1 MPRKSPFLTIGEV
14 AARTGL
20 AVSAIRYYA
29 DEGLITALRSE
40 GGNRRFTRSEIRKVS
55 FIAISQRLGF
65 SLAEIRGQLDRLPG
79 DRPPT
84 KADWARIS
92 TGFRDAIDER
102 MAQLERLRDR
112 LDGCIGCGCLSLDTC
127 AIYNGDDKAA
137 ALGPGAN
144 WVEKRESDLGRPVRP
159 QPAG

>member
-1 MPRKSPFLTIGEV
+1 MARRSSKRPFLSIGDV

-29 DEGLITALRSE
+29 DEGLIDALRSD
-40 GGNRRFTRSEIRKVS
+40 GGTRRFARAEIRKVS

-65 SLAEIRGQLDRLPG
+65 SLAEIRAQMARLPH

-92 TGFRDAIDER
+92 RHFRADIDER
-102 MAQLERLRDR
+102 IARLERLRNR
-112 LDGCIGCGCLSLDTC
+112 LDGCIGCGCLSLQNC
-127 AIYNGDDKAA
+127 AIYNHQDRAA
-137 ALGPGAN
+137 RHGPGSN
-144 WVEKRESDLGRPVRP
+144 WVERDHD
-159 QPAG
+159 

>member
-1 MPRKSPFLTIGEV
+1 MPRKSPFLSIGEV

-20 AVSAIRYYA
+20 AVSAIRFYA
-29 DEGLITALRSE
+29 DEGLITALRSD
-40 GGNRRFTRSEIRKVS
+40 GGTRRFTRSEIRKVS

-65 SLAEIRGQLDRLPG
+65 SLAEIRAQMDRLPG

-92 TGFRDAIDER
+92 ASFRDGIDAR
-102 MAQLERLRDR
+102 IDQLERLRDR
-112 LDGCIGCGCLSLDTC
+112 LDGCIGCGCLSLETC

-137 ALGPGAN
+137 TLGPGAN
-144 WVEKRESDLGRPVRP
+144 WVENREQDVS
-159 QPAG
+159 

>member
-29 DEGLITALRSE
+29 DEGLITALRSA
-40 GGNRRFTRSEIRKVS
+40 GGNRRFARSEIRKVS

-65 SLAEIRGQLDRLPG
+65 SLAEIRAHLHRLPG

-92 TGFRDAIDER
+92 AGFRDGIDAR
-102 MAQLERLRDR
+102 IIQLERLRDR

-127 AIYNGDDKAA
+127 AIYNADDTAA
-137 ALGPGAN
+137 RLGPGAN
-144 WVEKRESDLGRPVRP
+144 WVENRESDLG
-159 QPAG
+159 

>member
-1 MPRKSPFLTIGEV
+1 MPRKRSFLTIGEV

-29 DEGLITALRSE
+29 DERLITALRSE
-40 GGNRRFTRSEIRKVS
+40 GGNRRFARSEIRKVS

-65 SLAEIRGQLDRLPG
+65 SLAEIRTQLDRLPG

-84 KADWARIS
+84 KADWAQIS
-92 TGFRDAIDER
+92 AGFRDGIDAR
-102 MAQLERLRDR
+102 ITRLERLRDR

-127 AIYNGDDKAA
+127 VIYNEGDRAA
-137 ALGPGAN
+137 ALGPGTN
-144 WVEKRESDLGRPVRP
+144 WVETRRPEER
-159 QPAG
+159 